1 MNTTTESRSLNPFGP
16 APIVAAPSSASG
28 QALAV
33 REATHIQAAMLLA
46 QNRPRDPRESVDRLL
61 IACTRVALAEE
72 AMYSYSRGGN
82 EITGP
87 TIRLAEEA
95 ARCWRNMLFGVA
107 ELSRSDGTAE
117 AMAYAWDL
125 ETLVCDERRFHV
137 RLWRDTRR
145 GGYAV
150 TDERDIYELVANM
163 GARRKRACI
172 LSCIPGDVIA
182 AAVDQCE
189 KTLRAKADVTPERIE
204 AMLEKFSAFHVSKEM
219 IEKRIQRRLDAMSPA
234 TLLQLGKIHN
244 SLRDG
249 MGQVS
254 DYFEIPTPGNSATA
268 TTSGAGLAEVP
279 RPTGEAVKD
288 ALREKGGTGRGRKS
302 DAAKEP
308 SQGAGGREGGKDAP
322 ASLPF
327 FSPESAIA
335 ALRESNTPADLEK
348 VWKTIAQDFRDSNRA
363 LPLEVEAV
371 YNERVEVL
379 EEREDGDKP

>member
-1 MNTTTESRSLNPFGP
+1 MNTTNMESSRAVNPFGA
-16 APIVAAPSSASG
+16 APIVAAPTSASA
-28 QALAV
+28 QALAA
-33 REATHIQAAMLLA
+33 REATHIQAAMLIA
-46 QNRPRDPRESVDRLL
+46 QGRPRDPRESVDRLL

-72 AMYSYSRGGN
+72 AMYSYSRGGT

-137 RLWRDTRR
+137 RLWRDTRK

-204 AMLEKFSAFHVSKEM
+204 GMLEKFAAFRVTKEM
-219 IEKRIQRRLDAMSPA
+219 IERRIQRRIDAISPA
-234 TLLQLGKIHN
+234 ALLQLGKIHN
-244 SLRDG
+244 ALRDG
-249 MGQVS
+249 LGQVS
-254 DYFEIPTPGNSATA
+254 DYFEVPTPATA
-268 TTSGAGLAEVP
+268 IASGDAP
-279 RPTGEAVKD
+279 RSTGEAVKD
-288 ALREKGGTGRGRKS
+288 ALREKGRGRKS

-308 SQGAGGREGGKDAP
+308 SHGAGGKEGGTDAP
-322 ASLPF
+322 ASVPY
-327 FSPESAIA
+327 FSVESAIA
-335 ALRESNTPADLEK
+335 ALRAANTVEDVEK
-348 VWKTIAQDFRDSNRA
+348 AWKAITQDFRESNRS
-363 LPLEVEAV
+363 LPIDVEAV
-371 YNERVEVL
+371 FNERSEML
-379 EEREDGDKP
+379 AEAPGDDGR